1 MKEIIRIDI
10 IVLVSI
16 MDLKSITWNKET
28 YREFIN
34 YLKSISEKEY
44 KQFSEKITFTKYE
57 ILGIRLPKLRK
68 ISKEICECDY
78 QSFLKVSKS
87 TYYEEVMI
95 KLLVIANIKDLDEC
109 MIYFDNAVALIDNWA
124 LCDTFCNSLKLV
136 NKNKEYFL
144 AKIDEL
150 MNSNK
155 TYHIRVGLILLLC
168 FYVEEKYLDLICKYL
183 DCIKSDEYYVN
194 MAEAWL
200 VCEIFIK
207 YENVGLKYLEHNELN
222 KFTIN
227 KSISKIR
234 DSYRVDKEMKD
245 YILRFKK

>member
-1 MKEIIRIDI
+1 
-10 IVLVSI
+10 

-34 YLKSISEKEY
+34 YLKSIREEEY
-44 KQFSEKITFTKYE
+44 KEFSEKITFTKYE

-95 KLLVIANIKDLDEC
+95 KLLVIANIRDLNEC
-109 MIYFDNAVALIDNWA
+109 MIYFDNAIDLIDNWA

-136 NKNKEYFL
+136 ANNKEFFL
-144 AKIDEL
+144 TKIDEL

-155 TYHIRVGLILLLC
+155 TYHIRVGIILLLC
-168 FYVEEKYLDLICKYL
+168 FYVE
-183 DCIKSDEYYVN
+183 
-194 MAEAWL
+194 
-200 VCEIFIK
+200 
-207 YENVGLKYLEHNELN
+207 
-222 KFTIN
+222 
-227 KSISKIR
+227 
-234 DSYRVDKEMKD
+234 
-245 YILRFKK
+245 